1 MWDNSNNSCNYCSWD
16 FSGFGFTFIL
26 KILFFKMLNWGA
38 FVMYNIPEIPDEFNL
53 GDYLLDRHIR
63 EGRGDKEAIYYKDE
77 VITYNQL
84 LEAANRAG
92 NALLKLGIEEE
103 NRVMICLPDCP
114 EFLYGY
120 LGAMRIGAVPVPV
133 STMALPGDYK
143 YYLNDSRAKVL
154 ITDENLAPKIME
166 VFAEL
171 RYLRH
176 FIVSGKP
183 APGQLCFEELLQDA
197 SASLKVTAVSKDDMA
212 FWLYSSGTTGTP
224 KGVVHLHHDVLHF
237 MHPYNEHVLSI
248 TEEDIMFSASKMYF
262 SYGRNSMEATFV
274 SGAAVVLEP
283 ELPRP
288 QKVAEVITRY
298 KPTIYFSIPTSYR
311 GVLDLLEEEEGKYDF
326 SSLKVCISAGE
337 ALPKVIF
344 DRWKNRFGIEI
355 YDGIGSTDVGGIY
368 ISNMKGKV
376 RPGSC
381 GVLIPGFEAR
391 LVDDEGKDVA
401 DGEVGTIW
409 IKNDGSTPFYWRKHQ
424 KSKESIIGEWFN
436 TSDQFI
442 RDSDGYYWFS
452 GRADDMLKAGGIWVS
467 PVEVENILLQ
477 HPAVLECA
485 MVGHVDESNLEKPLA
500 FVVLR
505 PGHKASPELER
516 ELQEFVRSKT
526 AHYKYPRW
534 VKFVEELPRTASGKV
549 QRFKLRAALRNN
561 EIA

>member
-1 MWDNSNNSCNYCSWD
+1 MRKCKTLANVLI
-16 FSGFGFTFIL
+16 GRKAI
-26 KILFFKMLNWGA
+26 
-38 FVMYNIPEIPDEFNL
+38 VMHNIPEIPDEFNL

-63 EGRGDKEAIYYKDE
+63 EGRGDKAAIYYKDE

-92 NALLKLGIEEE
+92 NALLKLGVEEE

-114 EFLYGY
+114 EFLYSY
-120 LGAMRIGAVPVPV
+120 FGAMRIGAVPVPV

-166 VFAEL
+166 VYDEL

-176 FIVSGKP
+176 FIVLGKP
-183 APGQLCFEELLQDA
+183 GPRQLSFEELLQDA
-197 SASLKVTAVSKDDMA
+197 SAFLKVAATSKDDMA

-224 KGVVHLHHDVLHF
+224 KGVVHLHHDVLYF
-237 MHPYNEHVLSI
+237 MPPFCEHVLTI
-248 TEEDIMFSASKMYF
+248 TEDDIVYSASKMYF
-262 SYGRNSMEATFV
+262 SYGRNSMEATFFI
-274 SGAAVVLEP
+274 GASIVLEP
-283 ELPRP
+283 ELPKP

-311 GVLDLLEEEEGKYDF
+311 GVLDLLEEEKSKYDF
-326 SSLKVCISAGE
+326 SSLRVCISAGE

-344 DRWKNRFGIEI
+344 DRWKSKFGIEI
-355 YDGIGSTDVGGIY
+355 FDGIGSTDVGGIY
-368 ISNMKGKV
+368 ISNMKGKIK
-376 RPGSC
+376 PGSC

-401 DGEVGTIW
+401 DGEIGTIW

-424 KSKESIIGEWFN
+424 KSKESIYGEWFN
-436 TSDQFI
+436 TNDQFI

-467 PVEVENILLQ
+467 PVEVEDILLEN
-477 HPAVLECA
+477 PAVLECA
-485 MVGHVDESNLEKPLA
+485 VVGHVDDSNLEKPLA

-505 PGHKASPELER
+505 PGYKASPELER

-549 QRFKLRAALRNN
+549 QRFKLRAALRNK

>member
-1 MWDNSNNSCNYCSWD
+1 
-16 FSGFGFTFIL
+16 
-26 KILFFKMLNWGA
+26 
-38 FVMYNIPEIPDEFNL
+38 
-53 GDYLLDRHIR
+53 
-63 EGRGDKEAIYYKDE
+63 
-77 VITYNQL
+77 
-84 LEAANRAG
+84 
-92 NALLKLGIEEE
+92 
-103 NRVMICLPDCP
+103 
-114 EFLYGY
+114 
-120 LGAMRIGAVPVPV
+120 
-133 STMALPGDYK
+133 
-143 YYLNDSRAKVL
+143 
-154 ITDENLAPKIME
+154 
-166 VFAEL
+166 
-171 RYLRH
+171 
-176 FIVSGKP
+176 
-183 APGQLCFEELLQDA
+183 
-197 SASLKVTAVSKDDMA
+197 
-212 FWLYSSGTTGTP
+212 
-224 KGVVHLHHDVLHF
+224 
-237 MHPYNEHVLSI
+237 
-248 TEEDIMFSASKMYF
+248 
-262 SYGRNSMEATFV
+262 
-274 SGAAVVLEP
+274 
-283 ELPRP
+283 
-288 QKVAEVITRY
+288 VITRY

>member
-1 MWDNSNNSCNYCSWD
+1 
-16 FSGFGFTFIL
+16 
-26 KILFFKMLNWGA
+26 
-38 FVMYNIPEIPDEFNL
+38 MYNIPEIPDEFNL